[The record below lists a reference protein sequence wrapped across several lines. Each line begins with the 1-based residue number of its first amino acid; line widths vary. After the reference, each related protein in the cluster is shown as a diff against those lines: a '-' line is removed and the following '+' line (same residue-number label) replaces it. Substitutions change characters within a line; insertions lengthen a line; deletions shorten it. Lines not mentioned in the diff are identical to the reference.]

1 MLPSWLLALANSN
14 PSLLDCNYKTTLVHR
29 TYWETFEG
37 MYLSPY
43 IFIIFEVV
51 TNQCVVQHLTMKHSV
66 AFTMDFLRTCGIHT
80 NKEHAIKLSDQLYLQ
95 GDVGLRPVLQVAQ
108 QQIWVP
114 VHKIDTDQLLTAR
127 AAKAGQTLAQC
138 PACSLH
144 AWGIV
149 LAVSQLAGGT
159 CYRQHFAQLPTKNE
173 RFYLLPVDSEF

>member
-80 NKEHAIKLSDQLYLQ
+80 NWETRNQAIRPALPARWCWPEASSSSRSAADMSPGPQNWHWPASHSAGRQ
-95 GDVGLRPVLQVAQ
+95 SRADTGTVPGLLAPRTGHRFGSQPAGRGNVLQAA
-108 QQIWVP
+108 P
-114 VHKIDTDQLLTAR
+114 RTA
-127 AAKAGQTLAQC
+127 A
-138 PACSLH
+138 H
-144 AWGIV
+144 
-149 LAVSQLAGGT
+149 
-159 CYRQHFAQLPTKNE
+159 
-173 RFYLLPVDSEF
+173 